1 MAQDDKAYREALQAE
16 SLRQIP
22 GTGRKAKLARKAWR
36 NEQRAQEGF
45 RAESKLSRGGLAGVW
60 DRNKKQLV
68 PIAAGLAGALSGGL
82 LAPIAVGA
90 LSRGLDREGKGG
102 IGFDAKQGVKGAIE
116 GAAAGSVGKFA
127 GAQFGAPTP
136 ASFAASIPG
145 APAPSVAALPGAG
158 TPIAAPASGG
168 GFSLGGIA
176 NKAKDWLTADGGRNA
191 IGLAQG
197 AYGVYQQ
204 SQGMDRMRDAANRDT
219 ARWNY
224 GAPLRDAGRAGML
237 NPIPA
242 DTSSLDA
249 LAGIGNPF
257 ARPNPS
263 PGAGTLAGNPDAER
277 PGLQLRPIPANAM
290 RGAR

>member
-1 MAQDDKAYREALQAE
+1 MAKDDKAYREALQAE
-16 SLRQIP
+16 SLRLIP
-22 GTGRKAKLARKAWR
+22 GTGRKAKLARKEWR
-36 NEQRAQEGF
+36 NEQRAQQGF

-60 DRNKKQLV
+60 DRNKKQIV

-82 LAPIAVGA
+82 LAPVAVGA

-102 IGFDAKQGVKGAIE
+102 IGLDVGQAARGAVE
-116 GAAAGSVGKFA
+116 GAAAGSVGKFVG
-127 GAQFGAPTP
+127 GALNPTP

-168 GFSLGGIA
+168 GFSLGGLA
-176 NKAKDWLTADGGRNA
+176 NRTKDWITADGGRNA

-204 SQGMDRMRDAANRDT
+204 AQGNERMRDAANRDT

-224 GAPLRDAGRAGML
+224 GAPLREAGRAGML

-257 ARPNPS
+257 ARPNPA
-263 PGAGTLAGNPDAER
+263 PGAGSLAGNPDAER
-277 PGLQLRPIPANAM
+277 PGIQMRPIPANAM